1 MDSMPS
7 YERVTFFNKSGEAE
21 KEIASP
27 HLNSLGPVA
36 F

>member
-7 YERVTFFNKSGEAE
+7 YERVTFFKSGEAE